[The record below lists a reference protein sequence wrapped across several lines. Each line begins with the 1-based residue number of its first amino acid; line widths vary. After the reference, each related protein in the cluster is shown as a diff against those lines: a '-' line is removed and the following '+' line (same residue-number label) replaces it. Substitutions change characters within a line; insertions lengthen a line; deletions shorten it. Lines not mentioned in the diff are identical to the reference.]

1 LDSST
6 PPLSRRETAKGERR
20 ARIVDAACELLR
32 ENGVENLSVKAVA
45 ARARVSLSTLYN
57 LFASKDAILTSV
69 YDQDLLQFAAR
80 VEAANCADALER
92 VFLTIDISAELYGA
106 DPSFYRAIMR
116 RDTGAPPNPA
126 RDAWLKHP
134 RMFWRN
140 LLAGAVEE
148 GLLRPNVDTA
158 VLNVLLNQVL
168 SGVVADWLQGRVSEA
183 RFAAEAKFALATLL
197 SAFAKGEASLR
208 LRKMI
213 ANLHRQLG
221 AEPRTAG
228 VPAEAAA

>member
-1 LDSST
+1 MDSST

-32 ENGVENLSVKAVA
+32 ENGVEDLSVKAVA

-80 VEAANCADALER
+80 VEAANCADALDR

-140 LLAGAVEE
+140 LLAGAVDE
-148 GLLRPNVDTA
+148 GLLRPNIDTA

-197 SAFAKGEASLR
+197 SAFAKGEAVLR

-221 AEPRTAG
+221 AEPRIAG
-228 VPAEAAA
+228 VPADAAA